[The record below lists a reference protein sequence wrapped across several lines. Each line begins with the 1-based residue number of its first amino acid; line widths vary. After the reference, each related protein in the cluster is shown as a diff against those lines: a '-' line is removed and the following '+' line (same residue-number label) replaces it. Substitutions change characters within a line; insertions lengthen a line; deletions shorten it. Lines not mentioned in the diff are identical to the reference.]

1 MSSYERIPILS
12 PSKVTNW
19 SSCKH
24 FLTLEIEKQRE
35 ESLNSDRAQPRQS
48 GINDASLL
56 QPPTNFTEMLFSK
69 GNFHE
74 QNCLAEYKEIFGEDK
89 IYEVPD
95 LEAPSRTGKTKAEAQ
110 TDYDQAWE
118 QWVDRENEI
127 LMQGRYEIIFQ
138 MPFISDGM
146 RGIADFLERREL
158 PDGGGFVYEPVD
170 SKLTRSSAKKS
181 HLLQLLFYAE
191 AIEGVM
197 GKRPEKMHV
206 ALGRRDLVEQDP
218 DRKGPPVQ
226 SFKIRDFWWYWKRV
240 RKQLKS
246 AVNPEAATLTIAEKC
261 SFCSFCDFLPQC
273 SEGWGLD
280 SLNQLASCLKSHQD
294 VLKAAG
300 IETIKGLAL
309 LEEHHLG
316 EDLPY
321 LSMSSEIVRDFE
333 IVKAGW
339 IAENPENS
347 LALLHAGWEERDREN
362 DINVDQLTKLWRQA
376 RLQSIRRWTAV
387 CANEECKKTFYLS
400 EKSQNLCCLH
410 CEEEIAT
417 HLLTQLQQGFLDG
430 IGTPHTHVFEREEI
444 LNKMKEK
451 MAGKNISEWWKWQE
465 CLPYLPEMND
475 TDIYLDFEGHPLWTV
490 EKGIIFLFGFIM
502 KASQEQIEDIFF
514 NEKDGF
520 LGEYKIEGEGEWKFV
535 QLWSHDEN
543 GDPSSEFERK
553 QAARLISGF
562 HKWSKLCAKRGEE
575 MHVYHYNHTERTL
588 LANLADDSNPLS
600 DVLSLLGASMEAT
613 DIATKRQL
621 KDLVEGKVFV
631 DLLGVV
637 RNSLQVGFSSSGLK
651 NIEKLADFGRGNS
664 VEVQETEKG
673 SSDGSSTADVAAGSD
688 AVVRYELYA
697 NYQLYL
703 DEEARKA
710 GQRRSEEHLKHL
722 EDIAAYNHD
731 DVKATREVHEW
742 LLSKRQEPGN
752 DLCDG
757 TEPYPDEPESEEL
770 NERAQQIRDIQDSI
784 EEKILR
790 LANES

>member
-24 FLTLEIEKQRE
+24 YLTLEVENQRKI
-35 ESLNSDRAQPRQS
+35 SRSSRPAVPRDF
-48 GINDASLL
+48 NDASVLE
-56 QPPTNFTEMLFSK
+56 PPTNFTEMLFSK
-69 GNFHE
+69 GDFHE
-74 QNCLAEYKEIFGEDK
+74 KNCLAEYKEIFDEDE
-89 IYEVPD
+89 IYEVPE
-95 LEAPSRTGKTKAEAQ
+95 LEEPSTTDKTSAEFQ

-118 QWVDRENEI
+118 QWVERENEI
-127 LMQGRYEIIFQ
+127 LKEGRYKIIFQ

-170 SKLTRSSAKKS
+170 SKLTRSSAKKT

-191 AIEGVM
+191 AVERVM

-240 RKQLKS
+240 RKQLKL
-246 AVNPEAATLTIAEKC
+246 AVTPETAPETEAEKC
-261 SFCSFCDFLPQC
+261 SFCSFCWFFPIC
-273 SEGWGLD
+273 SDVWGPD
-280 SLNQLASCLKSHQD
+280 SLNKLAACLTSHRD

-300 IETIKGLAL
+300 VDTIKKLAL

-321 LSMSSEIVRDFE
+321 LSMSSEIVCDFE

-339 IAENPENS
+339 VAENPENG
-347 LALLHAGWEERDREN
+347 LAALHAGWENRDTEN
-362 DINVDQLTKLWRQA
+362 DINTDQLTKLWRQA

-387 CANEECKKTFYLS
+387 CSNEECKKTFYLP
-400 EKSQNLCCLH
+400 EKSQNLSCPH
-410 CEEEIAT
+410 CERKIAT
-417 HLLTQLQQGFLDG
+417 HLLELVEKGILDG

-444 LNKMKEK
+444 LNKMTEK
-451 MAGKNISEWWKWQE
+451 MAGKDISEWWKWQE
-465 CLPYLPEMND
+465 SLPYLPEMND
-475 TDIYLDFEGHPLWTV
+475 NDIYLDFEGHPLWTV

-502 KASQEQIEDIFF
+502 KAPQEQIEDIFF

-562 HKWSKLCAKRGEE
+562 HKWSNLCAKRGEE

-588 LANLADDSNPLS
+588 LADLADDSNPLS
-600 DVLSLLGASMEAT
+600 DVLSLLGASLEAT
-613 DIATKRQL
+613 DIGIKTQL

-637 RNSLQVGFSSSGLK
+637 RNSLQVGFSSCGLK

-664 VEVQETEKG
+664 VEVQEIEKG

-710 GQRRSEEHLKHL
+710 DQQRSEEHLKHL

-742 LLSKRQEPGN
+742 LLNKRKEPSN
-752 DLCDG
+752 DLLDK
-757 TEPYPDEPESEEL
+757 TETLPDDEVAEEL
-770 NERAQQIRDIQDSI
+770 SPTAQEIRKVQTLIDVQIL
-784 EEKILR
+784 E
-790 LANES
+790 LASGS

>member
-1 MSSYERIPILS
+1 MSSRERLPILS

-24 FLTLEIEKQRE
+24 YLTLEIERQND
-35 ESLNSDRAQPRQS
+35 ESSSSDPAFPRQR
-48 GINDASLL
+48 DEL

-74 QNCLAEYKEIFGEDK
+74 QNCLAEYKEIFGEDA

-95 LEAPSRTGKTKAEAQ
+95 LEEPSRAGKTRAEAQ

-118 QWVDRENEI
+118 QWVERENEI
-127 LMQGRYEIIFQ
+127 LKEGRYKIIFQ

-170 SKLTRSSAKKS
+170 SKLTRSSAKKT

-191 AIEGVM
+191 AIESVM

-218 DRKGPPVQ
+218 DRRGPPVQ

-240 RKQLKS
+240 RKQLKL
-246 AVNPEAATLTIAEKC
+246 AVTPEITVPTEAEKC
-261 SFCSFCDFLPQC
+261 SFCSFCDFFPTC
-273 SEGWGLD
+273 SDVWGPD
-280 SLNQLASCLKSHQD
+280 SLNKLAGCLTSHRD

-300 IETIKGLAL
+300 VDTIKKLAL

-339 IAENPENS
+339 LAENPENS
-347 LALLHAGWEERDREN
+347 LAALHAGWENRDTEK
-362 DINVDQLTKLWRQA
+362 DINADQLTKLWRQA
-376 RLQSIRRWTAV
+376 RLQSIRRWTAI
-387 CANEECKKTFYLS
+387 CSNDECKKTFYLP
-400 EKSQNLCCLH
+400 EKSQNLSCPH
-410 CEEEIAT
+410 CEKKIAT
-417 HLLTQLQQGFLDG
+417 RLLKLLEMGILDG
-430 IGTPHTHVFEREEI
+430 IGIPHTHVFEREEI
-444 LNKMKEK
+444 LNKMTEK
-451 MAGKNISEWWKWQE
+451 MAGKDSSEWWKWQE

-475 TDIYLDFEGHPLWTV
+475 NDIYLDFEGHPLWTV

-502 KASQEQIEDIFF
+502 KAPQEQIEGIFF

-600 DVLSLLGASMEAT
+600 DVLSLLGASLEAT
-613 DIATKRQL
+613 DIGTKRQL

-742 LLSKRQEPGN
+742 LLNKRQEPGN

-757 TEPYPDEPESEEL
+757 TEPYPDEPESKEL
-770 NERAQQIRDIQDSI
+770 NERDQQIRDIQDSI
-784 EEKILR
+784 EEEILR
-790 LANES
+790 LTNES

>member
-24 FLTLEIEKQRE
+24 YLTLEVKKQRQRNR
-35 ESLNSDRAQPRQS
+35 STHSAGPRDF
-48 GINDASLL
+48 NDASVL
-56 QPPTNFTEMLFSK
+56 QPPMNFMEMLFSK

-74 QNCLAEYKEIFGEDK
+74 QNCLAEYKEIFGEDE
-89 IYEVPD
+89 IYEVPE
-95 LEAPSRTGKTKAEAQ
+95 LEEPSTTGKTSAEFQ

-118 QWVDRENEI
+118 RWVERENEI
-127 LMQGRYEIIFQ
+127 LKEGRYKIIFQ

-170 SKLTRSSAKKS
+170 SKLTRSSAKKT

-191 AIEGVM
+191 AVERVM

-240 RKQLKS
+240 RKQLKL
-246 AVNPEAATLTIAEKC
+246 AVTPETAPETEAEKC
-261 SFCSFCDFLPQC
+261 SFCSIC
-273 SEGWGLD
+273 SFFSECSDVWGPD
-280 SLNQLASCLKSHQD
+280 SLNKLAACLTSHRD

-300 IETIKGLAL
+300 VDTIKKLAL

-321 LSMSSEIVRDFE
+321 LSMSSEIVCDFE

-339 IAENPENS
+339 VAENPENG
-347 LALLHAGWEERDREN
+347 LATLHAGWENRDTEN
-362 DINVDQLTKLWRQA
+362 DINTDQLTKLWRQA

-387 CANEECKKTFYLS
+387 CSNEECKKTFYLP
-400 EKSQNLCCLH
+400 EKSQNPSCPH
-410 CEEEIAT
+410 CERKIAT
-417 HLLTQLQQGFLDG
+417 HLLEDVEKGILDG

-444 LNKMKEK
+444 LNKMTEK
-451 MAGKNISEWWKWQE
+451 MAGKDISEWWKWQE
-465 CLPYLPEMND
+465 SLPYLPEMND
-475 TDIYLDFEGHPLWTV
+475 NDIYLDFEGHPLWTV

-502 KASQEQIEDIFF
+502 KAPQEQIEDIFF

-543 GDPSSEFERK
+543 GDPSSEFEKK

-600 DVLSLLGASMEAT
+600 DVLSLLGASLEAT
-613 DIATKRQL
+613 DVIVKKQL
-621 KDLVEGKVFV
+621 KELIEGKVFV
-631 DLLGVV
+631 DLLGAV
-637 RNSLQVGFSSSGLK
+637 RSSLQVGFPSSGLK
-651 NIEKLADFGRGNS
+651 NIEKLADFERGNGNS
-664 VEVQETEKG
+664 VEIQEG
-673 SSDGSSTADVAAGSD
+673 SSNSSSTEDVAAGSD

-697 NYQLYL
+697 NYHLYL

-710 GQRRSEEHLKHL
+710 GQKRTEEHFKHL

-742 LLSKRQEPGN
+742 LLNKRKESSN
-752 DLCDG
+752 DLLDG
-757 TEPYPDEPESEEL
+757 TEIYPDEPNARDLDEIAE
-770 NERAQQIRDIQDSI
+770 QIREVQDGI
-784 EEKILR
+784 EEEILR